1 MFELPSMW
9 NLIISTLV
17 FIVAAWYIRRYLDEM
32 GITKG
37 MTRGVMVFILA
48 YLVSWGAGEVV
59 DWFQGPQPTMQIP
72 SDPAQLLKSLEQAK
86 P

>member
-37 MTRGVMVFILA
+37 MTRGLMVFILA

>member
-37 MTRGVMVFILA
+37 MSRGLMVFILA
-48 YLVSWGAGEVV
+48 SLVSWGAGAAV
-59 DWFQGPQPTMQIP
+59 DWLQGPQPTTQIP

>member
-48 YLVSWGAGEVV
+48 YLVSWGAGAVV
-59 DWFQGPQPTMQIP
+59 DWFQGPQPATQIP
-72 SDPAQLLKSLEQAK
+72 SDPAQLLKSIEQAK